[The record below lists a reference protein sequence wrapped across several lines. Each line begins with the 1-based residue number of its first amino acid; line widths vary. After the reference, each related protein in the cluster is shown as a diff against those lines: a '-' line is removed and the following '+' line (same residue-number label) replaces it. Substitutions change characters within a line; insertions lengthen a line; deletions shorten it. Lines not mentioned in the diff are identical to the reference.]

1 MLLMLKWQNVKS
13 TIFTNKTFK
22 KFPRV
27 ITQSMITCMT
37 TTAKPKYNLIWPAAT
52 GRFTSLVWGL
62 WCWSP
67 LRWHVCDW
75 VLSFFPSLC
84 LFSWWTPSF
93 PAFTNI
99 YHGPAC
105 MNIGCE
111 LLLKLTSVS
120 AILKLTTV
128 FSCWTGWTYSDNVHK
143 SWDLILM
150 FSPVPPVQFI
160 WGEGHTSV
168 RTCVKPTVLQ
178 LQLWD
183 LSQLCYVGLVI
194 VSSWCGLQCVLV
206 SLSEGSCWV
215 WLAMSLHELHVGI
228 NANNTEHR
236 RYKKVWKLYLSFF
249 LIPHDNWLWK
259 KLSSDV

>member
-1 MLLMLKWQNVKS
+1 M
-13 TIFTNKTFK
+13 
-22 KFPRV
+22 
-27 ITQSMITCMT
+27 
-37 TTAKPKYNLIWPAAT
+37 
-52 GRFTSLVWGL
+52 
-62 WCWSP
+62 
-67 LRWHVCDW
+67 
-75 VLSFFPSLC
+75 LSFFQFLC

-93 PAFTNI
+93 PAYTNI

-105 MNIGCE
+105 MNMGCE

-128 FSCWTGWTYSDNVHK
+128 FSCWTVWTYSDNLHK
-143 SWDLILM
+143 SWDLILT

-206 SLSEGSCWV
+206 CLSEGSCWV
-215 WLAMSLHELHVGI
+215 WLAMSLHDSMSVLMLI
-228 NANNTEHR
+228 LLNTDVT
-236 RYKKVWKLYLSFF
+236 KKVWKLYLVFF
-249 LIPHDNWLWK
+249 FKSHMITDFGRNYPQTCRVERGQVKYTLLYAANDIILLW
-259 KLSSDV
+259 